1 MYCYCVRY
9 DNKLHHVVN
18 IGTDTTEIL
27 PGYTNTVLLVETPTI
42 KENKLVNYL

>member
-27 PGYTNTVLLVETPTI
+27 PGYTNTVLLVEI
-42 KENKLVNYL
+42 FLQVRNSNH